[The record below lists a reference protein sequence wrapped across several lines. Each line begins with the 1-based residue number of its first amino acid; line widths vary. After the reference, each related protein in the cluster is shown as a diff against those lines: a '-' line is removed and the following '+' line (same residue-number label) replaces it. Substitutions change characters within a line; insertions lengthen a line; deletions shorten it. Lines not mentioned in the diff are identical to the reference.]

1 MKKIFMLLAF
11 MLTIGMT
18 AQAPTGPKITY
29 ANVGYL
35 KSTPTHAT
43 TDTITNA
50 VTKYQYGIVNG
61 ANIHAT
67 FQAKFT
73 KISGTAAATVKL
85 QGSVLGIDWE
95 DLGSSYTVTD
105 VASQAKAFTVVPST
119 YQYYRLSIVPTGTQ
133 SVKVETAVLVRQ
145 N

>member
-1 MKKIFMLLAF
+1 MLLAF

-18 AQAPTGPKITY
+18 AQAPTGPKI
-29 ANVGYL
+29 NVTKGSSVLGYL

-105 VASQAKAFTVVPST
+105 VATQAKAFTVVPST